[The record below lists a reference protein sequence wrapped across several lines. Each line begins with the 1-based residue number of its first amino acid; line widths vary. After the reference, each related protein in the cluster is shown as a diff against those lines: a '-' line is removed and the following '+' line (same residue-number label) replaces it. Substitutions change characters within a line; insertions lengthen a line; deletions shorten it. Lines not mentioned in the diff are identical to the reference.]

1 MKEEI
6 EVSMAEIAAI
16 LLKRWWV
23 VVLCAVLF
31 AAGAFGVTRFIID
44 EKYTAS
50 VSMYVQAGSSDGSLV
65 ASLNDLNYA
74 QKVVNTYIEILRTEV
89 FLKSV
94 AQKAQVPYSTYQ
106 LLEMIEIQAVNDT
119 EIFKVKVT
127 TTSPEE
133 SLLMARTISEL
144 APQKI
149 IEIKNANDVKVV
161 DPATLPLYPS
171 SPNVFLNTAIG
182 MALGLVLGVLTAFLI
197 FYLDK
202 RIKDEEDI
210 LRHYDVP
217 ILGVV
222 PQIEE

>member
-16 LLKRWWV
+16 LLKRWWLIILSALV
-23 VVLCAVLF
+23 IG
-31 AAGAFGVTRFIID
+31 AGAFIVTKFII
-44 EKYTAS
+44 EEEYTAS

-171 SPNVFLNTAIG
+171 SPNVLLNTAVG

>member
-23 VVLCAVLF
+23 VVLCTVLF
-31 AAGAFGVTRFIID
+31 TAGAFGVTRFIID

-171 SPNVFLNTAIG
+171 SPNVLLNTAIG